1 MFLNIVDAQEL
12 VVFKFTKVKVK
23 VASVILLNRVVK
35 AGLALLLLI
44 PASYISVVSRVS
56 VVYCMIIIIPPSTFL
71 MHSKARDT
79 KSRA

>member
-35 AGLALLLLI
+35 AGLALVLVI
-44 PASYISVVSRVS
+44 PASYISVVS
-56 VVYCMIIIIPPSTFL
+56 
-71 MHSKARDT
+71 
-79 KSRA
+79 

>member
-1 MFLNIVDAQEL
+1 M
-12 VVFKFTKVKVK
+12 VFKFTKVKVT

-35 AGLALLLLI
+35 AGLALLLVI

-56 VVYCMIIIIPPSTFL
+56 VVYCMIIIIPPGTFL